1 MSSGITIRRAATGDI
16 DAIAA
21 IQSESPGAASWD
33 PNSYLDHDCLVAKLD
48 GQAVGFLVTR
58 PTGPGETEILNLAV
72 APAWRR
78 RGVARA
84 LLDGVLRK
92 ASGEIFLEVRESNT
106 AARQLY
112 RAVGFQ
118 EIGVRRDYYD
128 EPSEAAIVMRL

>member
-1 MSSGITIRRAATGDI
+1 MISGISVRRAATGDI

-33 PNSYLDHDCLVAKLD
+33 PSSYMDHDCRVATLD

-84 LLDGVLRK
+84 LLDEVLRE
-92 ASGEIFLEVRESNT
+92 ASGQIFLEVRESNT

-118 EIGVRRDYYD
+118 EIGIRRNYYH